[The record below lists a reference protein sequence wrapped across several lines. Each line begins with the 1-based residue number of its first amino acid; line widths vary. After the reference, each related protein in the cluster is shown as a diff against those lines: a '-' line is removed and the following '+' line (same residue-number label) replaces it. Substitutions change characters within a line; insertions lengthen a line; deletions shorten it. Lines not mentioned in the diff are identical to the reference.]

1 MDTVLYVDCEAG
13 SRVVAMKLAGVRR
26 YAEAQGWK
34 VVVLMESQSRPARLR
49 RALLRER
56 PIGCIVECS
65 AGHVDLPPRVFGR
78 TPVVYLDGRRT
89 LYGGRVNAV
98 AHDGASTAKAAFREL
113 LSSRPDAFAL
123 VGWNKRVFWSDIR
136 DAAFERLVSATGRPF
151 YRFRPRNETRTE
163 RLERL
168 TAWMIRLPRK
178 CAIFAVNDLTA
189 REVVEAASRVRL
201 GPPSDFTLLGVD
213 NDERLCEEGRTTISS
228 VQVDFEQAGYR
239 AAEVLNRV
247 ISGSPGEPVTE
258 TFGPLLAV
266 RRESTRGFGR
276 REPRITS
283 AMELIRA
290 HACDGLRAKDVV
302 DALGGSRRLSELR
315 FRETVGHSILEEII
329 SVRLERVFQML
340 RDPSVPISL
349 IVDRSGFPSGRA
361 LRKIF
366 LLRVGLS
373 LSEWR
378 ERNRR

>member
-26 YAEAQGWK
+26 YAEARGWK
-34 VVVLMESQSRPARLR
+34 VVALKESQSRPSRLK
-49 RALLRER
+49 RALSRER

-65 AGHVDLPPRVFGR
+65 AGHADLPPRVFGR
-78 TPVVYLDGRRT
+78 TPVVYLDGRRS
-89 LYGGRVNAV
+89 LYGGRANAV
-98 AHDGASTAKAAFREL
+98 VHDGVSTAKAAFREL
-113 LSSRPDAFAL
+113 LSSRPEAFAL
-123 VGWNKRVFWSDIR
+123 VGCNKRVFWSDIR
-136 DAAFERLVSATGRPF
+136 EQAFEQLVSATDRPF
-151 YRFRPRNETRTE
+151 FRFRSRHETQTE

-168 TAWMIRLPRK
+168 AAWMVQLPRK
-178 CAIFAVNDLTA
+178 CAIFAVNDQAA
-189 REVVEAASRVRL
+189 REVVEAGSGVRL
-201 GPPSDFTLLGVD
+201 GAPSDFTLLGVD
-213 NDERLCEEGRTTISS
+213 NDERLCEEGRTKISS

-247 ISGSPGEPVTE
+247 ISGSPGEPVME

-276 REPRITS
+276 REPRIMT

-290 HACDGLRAKDVV
+290 RACNGLRAKDVV

-315 FRETVGHSILEEII
+315 FRETIGHSILDEII

-349 IVDRSGFPSGRA
+349 VIDRSGFPSGRA

-366 LLRVGLS
+366 LQRVGLS

-378 ERNRR
+378 DQNKR